1 MFSCRRGAARLCALF
16 AALFVGPVIAA
27 QRLDFNQPMFQ
38 GDGVTKGPGDSP
50 LLLDGYSFTAVG
62 RPILDSFAIDD
73 LPGKVGNGTPRLFA
87 LNDSLVLL
95 ASAAGNP
102 IDLLSVDFGG
112 YEIDPLKRTFWAD
125 KIEILGYRG
134 DAVVGTTILDLDPR
148 VPEANLMT
156 FSFGS
161 QFRGLSR
168 VSFHGL
174 GDIGPDGEFRNNHA
188 FSLDNLVVSQVPEP
202 EHYAMLLAGLGLLVW
217 RRRSA
222 AARDAKANRAD

>member
-1 MFSCRRGAARLCALF
+1 MFSRRRRAARLCALF
-16 AALFVGPVIAA
+16 AALVAGPVIAA
-27 QRLDFNQPMFQ
+27 QRLDFNRPVFE
-38 GDGVTKGPGDSP
+38 GDGVTVGPGDAP

-62 RPILDSFAIDD
+62 RPGLDVFAIDN
-73 LPGKVGNGTPRLFA
+73 LPEKVGNGTPRLFA
-87 LNDSLVLL
+87 INDSLVLL
-95 ASAAGNP
+95 ASAVGNP

-112 YEIDPLKRTFWAD
+112 YWLTQRTFWAD

-134 DAVVGTTILDLDPR
+134 DGIVGTTILDLDPS

-174 GDIGPDGEFRNNHA
+174 GDIGPDGEFRNNHT
-188 FSLDNLVVSQVPEP
+188 FTLDNLVVSQVPEP
-202 EHYAMLLAGLGLLVW
+202 ETYALLLAGLGLLVW
-217 RRRSA
+217 RRRRA
-222 AARDAKANRAD
+222 AARDARANRAD